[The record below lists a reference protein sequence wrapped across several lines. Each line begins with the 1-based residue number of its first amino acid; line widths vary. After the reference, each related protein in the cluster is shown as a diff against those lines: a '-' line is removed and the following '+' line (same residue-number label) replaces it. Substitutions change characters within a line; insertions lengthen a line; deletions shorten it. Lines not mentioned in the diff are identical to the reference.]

1 MLFLK
6 EMNIEDAKKEYIAIT
21 SIPKYENGFEN
32 KFYNVSFKE
41 FVNVII
47 PKCEKESKGID
58 LKPNRVPQNYYFLWD
73 DDEIVGLFKVRK
85 KLNDSLREGA
95 GHIGYGIIKKYRK
108 RGYATRGL
116 KLVIE
121 LIKDEIEED
130 EIYMSVNKD
139 NTYSLKTQL
148 NCGVYIFNENEDHY
162 FTRIK
167 I

>member
-6 EMNIEDAKKEYIAIT
+6 EMNIEDAKKEYIAMT
-21 SIPKYENGFEN
+21 SIPEDENRFVNKYYNISFE
-32 KFYNVSFKE
+32 E
-41 FVNVII
+41 FVNEVIPI
-47 PKCEKESKGID
+47 CEKQSKGID

-95 GHIGYGIIKKYRK
+95 GHIGYGIIKKYRN

-121 LIKDEIEED
+121 LVKDEIEEN

-139 NTYSLKTQL
+139 NPYSLKTQL
-148 NCGVYIFNENEDHY
+148 NCGAYIFSENEDYY

>member
-1 MLFLK
+1 MIFLK
-6 EMNIEDAKKEYIAIT
+6 EMNIEEAKKEYIAIT
-21 SIPKYENGFEN
+21 SIPEDENGFVN

-58 LKPNRVPQNYYFLWD
+58 LKPNRVLQNYYFLWD

-121 LIKDEIEED
+121 L
-130 EIYMSVNKD
+130 MSVNKD

-148 NCGVYIFNENEDHY
+148 NCGAYIFNENEDHY

>member
-1 MLFLK
+1 MQRK
-6 EMNIEDAKKEYIAIT
+6 NIAIT
-21 SIPKYENGFEN
+21 SIPEDENGFVN
-32 KFYNVSFKE
+32 KFYNVSFE
-41 FVNVII
+41 DFVNEVIST
-47 PKCEKESKGID
+47 CENQSKGID
-58 LKPNRVPQNYYFLWD
+58 LKPNRVPQNYYFIWD

-95 GHIGYGIIKKYRK
+95 GHIGYGIIKKYRNK
-108 RGYATRGL
+108 GYATSGL

-148 NCGVYIFNENEDHY
+148 NCGAYIFTENEDQY

>member
-6 EMNIEDAKKEYIAIT
+6 EINIEDAKKEYIAIT
-21 SIPKYENGFEN
+21 SIPEDENGFVN

-41 FVNVII
+41 FVNEVI

-58 LKPNRVPQNYYFLWD
+58 LKSNRVPQNYYFLWD

-130 EIYMSVNKD
+130 EIYMSVNK
-139 NTYSLKTQL
+139 NNPYSLKTQL
-148 NCGVYIFNENEDHY
+148 NCGAYIFTENEDQY

>member
-1 MLFLK
+1 MPDIVLFTNFAPVRK
-6 EMNIEDAKKEYIAIT
+6 SRQTYNMKPY
-21 SIPKYENGFEN
+21 SISFE
-32 KFYNVSFKE
+32 E
-41 FVNVII
+41 FVNEVI
-47 PKCEKESKGID
+47 PTCEKQSKGID

-95 GHIGYGIIKKYRK
+95 GHIGYGIIKKYRNK
-108 RGYATRGL
+108 GYATRGL
-116 KLVIE
+116 KLAIE

-148 NCGVYIFNENEDHY
+148 NCGAYIFTENKDQY

>member
-1 MLFLK
+1 M
-6 EMNIEDAKKEYIAIT
+6 
-21 SIPKYENGFEN
+21 
-32 KFYNVSFKE
+32 
-41 FVNVII
+41 
-47 PKCEKESKGID
+47 
-58 LKPNRVPQNYYFLWD
+58 WD

-95 GHIGYGIIKKYRK
+95 GHIGYGIIKKYRNK
-108 RGYATRGL
+108 GYATRGL

-139 NTYSLKTQL
+139 NPYSLKTQL
-148 NCGVYIFNENEDHY
+148 NCEAYIFNENEDHY